1 MRAAQMCAVACMY
14 KVLCYL
20 YMLYIRKCESSI
32 VNGYQIWI
40 SYTRKRHLDSGH
52 MHAIPPPSMP
62 LTNEYLGSS
71 QETRQPAND
80 GLASMI
86 YYSHH
91 AGSYL
96 KCFICHRLH
105 VNQIFISARARPIV
119 YYISACTLAH
129 HTHVKNGNNK
139 TQ

>member
-1 MRAAQMCAVACMY
+1 MCAVACVY
-14 KVLCYL
+14 KVLCYI
-20 YMLYIRKCESSI
+20 YIHICESGR

-40 SYTRKRHLDSGH
+40 SYAQTVSGFRSHSRDSTT
-52 MHAIPPPSMP
+52 IN
-62 LTNEYLGSS
+62 TTDNEYLGGA
-71 QETRQPAND
+71 QETRQPANDDD

-119 YYISACTLAH
+119 YYISACTLSH
-129 HTHVKNGNNK
+129 ITL
-139 TQ
+139 T